1 MPLYIVHNDLR
12 DAIYRKIDKALE
24 EVPDAKS
31 DRDVFY
37 EQLLS
42 YYNEHG
48 RIPDFSITLREQN
61 TIIGK
66 L

>member
-1 MPLYIVHNDLR
+1 MFYVVHNDLR

-24 EVPDAKS
+24 DAPEDAKR
-31 DRDVFY
+31 DREAFY
-37 EQLLS
+37 EQLLG

-48 RIPDFSITLREQN
+48 RIPNFSITLREQN
-61 TIIGK
+61 SIIGQ